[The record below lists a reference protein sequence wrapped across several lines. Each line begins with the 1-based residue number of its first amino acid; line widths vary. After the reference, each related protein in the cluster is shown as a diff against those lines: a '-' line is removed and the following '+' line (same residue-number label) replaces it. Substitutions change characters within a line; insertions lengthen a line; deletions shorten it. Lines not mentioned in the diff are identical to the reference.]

1 MQMAEPFSIIK
12 LITGIPKASTIG
24 KSLAIGFWLLIFAG
38 IIYGGYLGYK
48 KIMQRTESYQQKAEH
63 ITNYE
68 YTLEPHQTFGCMNF
82 KVNRS
87 KLDDRQKQ
95 SQKP

>member
-48 KIMQRTESYQQKAEH
+48 KIMQRTETYEAEH
-63 ITNYE
+63 LYQ
-68 YTLEPHQTFGCMNF
+68 YRLEPHQTFGCNRF
-82 KVNRS
+82 DIKPSQVNRGRI
-87 KLDDRQKQ
+87 LDQKVGV
-95 SQKP
+95 QK